1 MTGMDVPLDSPDLTR
16 ICEQSDVAYLGVF
29 GSYARGDHR
38 LDSDIDLLDRIRG
51 LKGQHQGAEGFR

>member
-1 MTGMDVPLDSPDLTR
+1 MTGMDVPLDSPDLTG

-38 LDSDIDLLDRIRG
+38 LDSDIDLLDRY
-51 LKGQHQGAEGFR
+51 AV